1 MFRGNYP
8 TRIDDKGRMKV
19 PADFKRELDER
30 YAASSK
36 FYITSRDGKIAEV
49 YPMEEWE
56 KIEAKLDQLP
66 MMNPAVQKFL
76 DVTNY
81 YGQVVEMDGQGRLL
95 MPGLLRDAANLQGEV
110 AVVGNLR
117 RLLVRN
123 MEAYTKKVVEN
134 PVTDEDNRTLSE
146 LGI

>member
-8 TRIDDKGRMKV
+8 TRTDEKGRLKV

-30 YAASSK
+30 YAATR
-36 FYITSRDGKIAEV
+36 FYITSRSGQTAEV

-56 KIEAKLDQLP
+56 KIEQVALKAPTSDPRLK
-66 MMNPAVQKFL
+66 KFL
-76 DVTNY
+76 EITSY

-95 MPGLLRDAANLQGEV
+95 IPAMLREKANLKGEV
-110 AVVGNLR
+110 AVVGMLR
-117 RLLVRN
+117 YLVVRN
-123 MEAYTKKVVEN
+123 MEAYRKYIEEN
-134 PVTDEDNRTLSE
+134 PLTDDDANALSA